1 MEFSLPAG
9 VWNFYEGRAGMEPR
23 IRELREDYAL
33 RKIPTRAFA
42 ANTLY
47 LEILRLAYNLVTAFQ
62 WTCLPEGWQ
71 SLTLS
76 NCLVL
81 GKGSLR
87 PNCPLWPAAP
97 PPDPFFRLPANEL
110 FAARLT
116 HATDLSPILPG

>member
-9 VWNFYEGRAGMEPR
+9 VWNFYERRAGMEPR
-23 IRELREDYAL
+23 IRKLREDYAL

-76 NCLVL
+76 NRLVL

-87 PNCPLWPAAP
+87 PNFLLWPAAP
-97 PPDPFFRLPANEL
+97 PPWSLLPLA
-110 FAARLT
+110 
-116 HATDLSPILPG
+116 GK